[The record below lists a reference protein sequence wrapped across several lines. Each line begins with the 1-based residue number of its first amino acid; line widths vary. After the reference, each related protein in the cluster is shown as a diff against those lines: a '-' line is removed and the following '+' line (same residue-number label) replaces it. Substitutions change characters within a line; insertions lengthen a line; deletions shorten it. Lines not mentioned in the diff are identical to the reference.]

1 MQLLPP
7 RAGLY
12 KYIFIEQ
19 LIKKINKYAKKQD
32 YSITRKQNKQSKKKC
47 SYKDLNMLRSR
58 Q

>member
-32 YSITRKQNKQSKKKC
+32 YSITRKQNKQSKKNVLIKI
-47 SYKDLNMLRSR
+47 
-58 Q
+58 